1 MSIEEVFAIVSNI
14 AIGVLIV
21 VLYKLI
27 FKKMFEGIQWMIP
40 GAFPIGSALMW
51 FTTSSDSYL
60 IMLKEAALYSFIITM
75 IYVNVHFVIKG
86 SKNSLSRGK
95 SFWKNVKSEWNDNIK
110 PTFKKTEKNKDSEEE
125 NDDDK

>member
-51 FTTSSDSYL
+51 FTTSSDSY
-60 IMLKEAALYSFIITM
+60 
-75 IYVNVHFVIKG
+75 
-86 SKNSLSRGK
+86 
-95 SFWKNVKSEWNDNIK
+95 
-110 PTFKKTEKNKDSEEE
+110 
-125 NDDDK
+125 